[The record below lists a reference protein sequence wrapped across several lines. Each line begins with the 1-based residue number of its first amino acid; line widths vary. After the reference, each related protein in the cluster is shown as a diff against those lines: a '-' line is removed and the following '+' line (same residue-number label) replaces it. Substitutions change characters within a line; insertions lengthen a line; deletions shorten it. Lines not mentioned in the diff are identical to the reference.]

1 MAAEAFRSRIGSALA
16 NRDFAEVEAAFREYA
31 SLHPE
36 DHAYLVGAANQL
48 LRYDK
53 GALAGEMLLSLA
65 QTLLEKGDIDGAFGT
80 ARAALRASQR
90 PEGLRELLVSVYKA
104 KHGKNPNLDT
114 FLAKSGLTGEG
125 AIRPQIE
132 ALDRYLTFAEGA
144 YVFHRG
150 GWGYGVVTD
159 FDPEEEKMVVDFQ
172 RKPGHQ
178 IGIQSAT
185 KILERLPDDHVG
197 VYKHYRMDEL
207 KQLMEA
213 DPAKVFRIF
222 LRSHG
227 GKTTLKQ
234 VREAF
239 VPDVLDKNAWSRW
252 WTRAKKEILKDPE
265 IEVGKGSAPPIELR
279 EALPVEAEVVQRMRG
294 RAAAAEKVA
303 VAREFLRSLDL
314 TAALAAAVG
323 GEVDATLPAAKA
335 PADRIALLYL
345 KADLKGEG
353 SAAAAEEVKRLLLEA
368 PDVVALFR
376 TLDPSDRK
384 RAAQDLVSSGA
395 ADATDRIVSVLR
407 AGDVEAADAIL
418 DYLKK
423 HRPDV
428 LITFFGQLSANPR
441 ENPELFLWYARGFLH
456 GQIPVEL
463 APGEK
468 ETTVIEKLLT
478 LADQVGLEVKRTGD
492 ADMKEFLRHV
502 RSFFTSRR
510 LKMFEEFVGRT
521 SPDYGRY
528 LFQKIQRNRG
538 FTDQTREALQDV
550 IEAHHPDIR
559 TAPAVEAAE
568 TAAAAPDVA
577 PEAGVIYT
585 TLHGYRRRER
595 ELKEI
600 RDVEVP
606 KNAEDLGRAAAFGDI
621 SENAEYS
628 AALERQEHLMRR
640 LRELKEDLDK
650 ARILDPGQV
659 TTEKVV
665 VGTRV
670 RLENLTKG
678 GEETYALL
686 GPWDTDLARG
696 VISYLSPVGRGL
708 LGKGR
713 GAKAEIVLPE
723 GAVAYEI
730 KDIEAAPPD
739 LLQAEQ

>member
-16 NRDFAEVEAAFREYA
+16 NRDFTEVEAAFREYA

-53 GALAGEMLLSLA
+53 GALAGELLLSLA
-65 QTLLEKGDIDGAFGT
+65 QTLLEKGDVDGAFET

-90 PEGLRELLVSVYKA
+90 PEGLRDVLVTVYKA
-104 KHGKNPNLDT
+104 KHGKNAHLET
-114 FLAKSGLTGEG
+114 FLKKSGLTGEG
-125 AIRPQIE
+125 AVRPQIE
-132 ALDRYLTFAEGA
+132 ALDRLLTFSEGA

-185 KILERLPDDHVG
+185 KILERLSDDHIG

-239 VPDVLDKNAWSRW
+239 VPEVLDKNAWSRW

-279 EALPVEAEVVQRMRG
+279 ARALTVEDEIVNKMRA
-294 RAAAAEKVA
+294 RASAADKVA
-303 VAREFLRSLDL
+303 AAREFLRSLDL
-314 TAALAAAVG
+314 TPSLAAAIG
-323 GEVDATLPAAKA
+323 AEVDAALPKA
-335 PADRIALLYL
+335 TGPATRIALLHLKSDL
-345 KADLKGEG
+345 KADGAE
-353 SAAAAEEVKRLLLEA
+353 AAAEEAKRMLLDA
-368 PDVVALFR
+368 TDVVALFHA
-376 TLDPSDRK
+376 LDPADRK
-384 RAAQDLVSSGA
+384 RAAQDIVSSGA
-395 ADATDRIVSVLR
+395 PDATDRIVSVLR

-418 DYLKK
+418 EHLKK

-428 LITFFGQLSANPR
+428 LITFFGQLTANPR

-456 GQIPVEL
+456 GQIPAEF

-468 ETTVIEKLLT
+468 ETTVTEKLLT
-478 LADQVGLEVKRTGD
+478 LADQAGLEIKRTGD
-492 ADMKEFLRHV
+492 ARLKEFLRHV

-510 LKMFEEFVGRT
+510 LKMFEEFVERT
-521 SPDYGRY
+521 SLDYGRY

-538 FTDQTREALQDV
+538 FTDQTRQALQDV
-550 IEAHHPDIR
+550 IEAHHPGIR
-559 TAPAVEAAE
+559 TAPVEAAE
-568 TAAAAPDVA
+568 ATEASAEVAPDA
-577 PEAGVIYT
+577 EVIYT

-628 AALERQEHLMRR
+628 AALERQEHLMRK

-650 ARILDPGQV
+650 ARILDPEKV

-670 RLENLTKG
+670 RLANLTKG

-696 VISYLSPVGRGL
+696 VISYMSPVGRGL

-730 KDIEAAPPD
+730 KDIEAAPQD